1 MSQRFKK
8 WAPQKPN
15 WKIQQWKKVRYLVL
29 LCLLARFTCHV
40 SVIRRPDVTNTISGC
55 YALFW
60 IFWRE
65 SFTARKKRLAARGS
79 RLRLAGSQARG
90 LAGSQARR
98 LAGSQARRLAKYPPP
113 ILNAIQIFPLPSK
126 HTNSFDN
133 WLQVALYSV
142 RSCSEFSRKVS
153 PLEFQ

>member
-1 MSQRFKK
+1 MSTTETELKK
-8 WAPQKPN
+8 YSNEK
-15 WKIQQWKKVRYLVL
+15 RYVTWSYPPLTMVL

-79 RLRLAGSQARG
+79 RLRLAGSQARR
-90 LAGSQARR
+90 LADLQARR
-98 LAGSQARRLAKYPPP
+98 LAGSQNSLPLYLTPCKFFHCRANTRTRLMTDYK
-113 ILNAIQIFPLPSK
+113 
-126 HTNSFDN
+126 
-133 WLQVALYSV
+133 
-142 RSCSEFSRKVS
+142 
-153 PLEFQ
+153 